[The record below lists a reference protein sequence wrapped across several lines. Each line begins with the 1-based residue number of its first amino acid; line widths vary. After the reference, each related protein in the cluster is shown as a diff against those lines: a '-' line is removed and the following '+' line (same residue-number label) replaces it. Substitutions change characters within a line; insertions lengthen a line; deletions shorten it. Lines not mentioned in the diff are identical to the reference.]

1 MHCYNYTLSGY
12 NSTIEKQKLQ
22 NVMAFGVDTEPKPV
36 HRASSTVA
44 PEQEVDRFDEIL
56 QEIGERKEFLNE
68 MESLG
73 QGQKFRNRIMTE
85 ISQVLQCIIIHR
97 YM

>member
-1 MHCYNYTLSGY
+1 MHYFTLSGY
-12 NSTIEKQKLQ
+12 NSTVEKQKLQ

-36 HRASSTVA
+36 HRVSSTMV

-73 QGQKFRNRIMTE
+73 QGHKFRSRIMTE
-85 ISQVLQCIIIHR
+85 ISQVE
-97 YM
+97 